1 MQQPEIEISQNHI
14 DHMTE
19 YTIEQRDEQL
29 LETVAGIRYHCTF
42 HRAEQHLLCVEMEVD
57 SAESEIT
64 LVMPSWIPGSYKVR
78 DFVSHQGNFSAKD
91 ENGNDVSFTWLEKNR
106 VALRKTTPA
115 KEFRVSYT
123 YYANERTVRTMHINR
138 WRAFV
143 NPANCM
149 MYVEGRQ
156 HEIHHVYLHT
166 EGRGWKVVSTAL
178 SPVPHLSSGQDLVVV
193 GALNY
198 DILVD
203 SPIEVG
209 NHIVGTF
216 EAHGAHHQ
224 VALVSSMPLD
234 VAWITEQCKT
244 IVERE
249 GAMFGGVPYD
259 RYVFMIQ
266 VGSNIFGGLEHARCS
281 VNMIDYAAFTDKNTS
296 GRLLALL
303 CHEYFHT
310 WNVKRIRPVEYGP
323 FDYTREAYSPMLW
336 LAEGFTS
343 YFDDLISYRCGF
355 MDESQY
361 LKTLAEEHLGRLDE
375 VPGRFAMN
383 TRDAST
389 LAWVKLYAQSPDGN
403 NRHPSY
409 YLKGGVV
416 ALLLELH
423 IIFSTNGAKRLDDVM
438 RELWEMYEVRPG
450 RGVTEEEV
458 FEAVHRAT
466 GCDVQ
471 DLMKTWL
478 FGTNELDYA
487 KSLAPFGLQWTKKP
501 LPGEASKSTVAIGA
515 GLKEESGKLIITSV
529 VDGSP
534 AQAAGFAI
542 DDEIIAVDGMRTA
555 TTALFLDTLAQAGD
569 GPVTIHASCDGRM
582 YTTHLQAGRKHSY
595 TLAIDENAGREAAR
609 LREIWLH
616 R

>member
-1 MQQPEIEISQNHI
+1 MNQN
-14 DHMTE
+14 

-29 LETVAGIRYHCTF
+29 TGTAAAIRYHCHF
-42 HRAEQHLLCVEMEVD
+42 HRASQHLLCVDMEVETT
-57 SAESEIT
+57 ESELT

-78 DFVSHQGNFSAKD
+78 DFVSHQGNVVVAD
-91 ENGNDVSFTWLEKNR
+91 ESGRSLSYSWVEKNR
-106 VALRKTTPA
+106 LRISCGEGVRCVKI
-115 KEFRVSYT
+115 SYT

-138 WRAFV
+138 WRAFI

-156 HEIHHVYLHT
+156 HEIHHVYVYSAAC
-166 EGRGWKVVSTAL
+166 EWSVVSTAL
-178 SPVPHLSSGQDLVVV
+178 SPVPHLSNADGPVVV

-209 NHIVGTF
+209 NHVVGTF
-216 EAHGAHHQ
+216 EAHGAVHE

-234 VAWITEQCKT
+234 PEWITRQCKT
-244 IVERE
+244 IVEKE

-281 VNMIDYAAFTDKNTS
+281 VNMIDYTALTDTATS

-310 WNVKRIRPVEYGP
+310 WNVKRIRPREYGP
-323 FDYTREAYSPMLW
+323 FDYTREVYSPMLW

-343 YFDDLISYRCGF
+343 YYDDLFSYRCGF
-355 MDESQY
+355 MEEPQY
-361 LKTLAEEHLGRLDE
+361 LKSLAEEHLGRLDD
-375 VPGRFAMN
+375 VRGRFAMS

-409 YLKGGVV
+409 YLKGGVIT
-416 ALLLELH
+416 LLLDLH
-423 IIFSTNGAKRLDDVM
+423 IIRQSNGTRSLDDAM
-438 RELWEMYEVRPG
+438 RELWDMYERRPEC
-450 RGVTEEEV
+450 GVTESEV
-458 FEAVHRAT
+458 FDAIQRST
-466 GCDVQ
+466 GCEVAT
-471 DLMKTWL
+471 LMSTWL
-478 FGTNELDYA
+478 SGTEELDYNEY
-487 KSLAPFGLQWTKKP
+487 LEPLGLRWTKTTVD
-501 LPGEASKSTVAIGA
+501 GEFVRGSVSLGL
-515 GLKEESGKLIITSV
+515 GLKEESGRLVITTLA
-529 VDGSP
+529 DAAP
-534 AQAAGFAI
+534 AQQAGMSI
-542 DDEIIAVDGMRTA
+542 DDEIIAVNGLRTA
-555 TTALFLDTLAQAGD
+555 TSALFHDVVAQAPGD
-569 GPVTIHASCDGRM
+569 DLEILASCDGKT
-582 YTTHLQAGRKHSY
+582 YTTHLRRERKARYAMTMVEGPSPD
-595 TLAIDENAGREAAR
+595 AQR
-609 LREIWLH
+609 LRDFWLH